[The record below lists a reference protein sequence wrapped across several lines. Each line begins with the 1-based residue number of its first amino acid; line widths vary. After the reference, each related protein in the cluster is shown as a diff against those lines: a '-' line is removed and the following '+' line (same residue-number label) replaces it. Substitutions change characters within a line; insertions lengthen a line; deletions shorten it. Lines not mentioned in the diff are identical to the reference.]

1 MLGSIQTIRESFTH
15 FKVSLNYNLPPL
27 ALKVLRFA
35 KEYFFI
41 GQNIFMIFFGVKEL
55 IFDRAQQLT
64 SPLEGTKIQLTVRR
78 FFLAKEIQEGRSL
91 TNAQMH
97 GIYYSSAGLCGG
109 VASLQTYGWC
119 NLKSA
124 FPVLSGL
131 SDAFFGCANWNNL
144 LYHIRCYQEANLLT
158 GKGKEEAL
166 AAKRIK
172 TSAVLG
178 IISNVNY
185 LISISSFL
193 FGPISWLPIVFGGV
207 AMLTGCI
214 KILYDF
220 FFLEAP

>member
-1 MLGSIQTIRESFTH
+1 MFGSIQSLRESFLQLR
-15 FKVSLNYNLPPL
+15 VSLNYNLPPI
-27 ALKVLRFA
+27 ALKVLHFA
-35 KEYFFI
+35 REHFFA
-41 GQNIFMIFFGVKEL
+41 GQNMFMILFGLKEL
-55 IFDRAQQLT
+55 IFDRAQPWT
-64 SPLEGTKIQLTVRR
+64 KPLAGTKVQQAVRA
-78 FFLAKEIQEGRSL
+78 FFRRIEGSEGRSL

-109 VASLQTYGWC
+109 AASLQTYGLC
-119 NLKSA
+119 DLKKG
-124 FPVLSGL
+124 FPALSGL

-144 LYHIRCYQEANLLT
+144 LYHVRCYQEANLLM
-158 GKGKEEAL
+158 GRGKEEEI

-193 FGPISWLPIVFGGV
+193 FGPLNWLPIVFGGV

-214 KILYDF
+214 KIIYDF
-220 FFLEAP
+220 FFLEAS